1 MKDRGFT
8 LIEVMIT
15 VAILAIL
22 ATIALPNYTEYIR
35 RGQLTEAPSVLADY
49 RVRME
54 QWYQDNRTYA
64 NAGGGGCGVAAP
76 AAPAAQYFTYAC
88 VLSGGGQNYDVTATG
103 IASSPTAGFGYTLD
117 EQNARST
124 TCTGCAW
131 GSLPVAAA
139 TTWVTKK

>member
-22 ATIALPNYTEYIR
+22 ATIALPSYTEYVR

-76 AAPAAQYFTYAC
+76 AAPAAQYFTYTC
-88 VLSGGGQNYDVTATG
+88 VPGGTGQTYAAAATG
-103 IASSPTAGFGYTLD
+103 IPGTPTAGFRYTLN
-117 EQNARST
+117 ELNARTT
-124 TCTGCAW
+124 TCSGCAW
-131 GSLPVAAA
+131 GGVPPAAS
-139 TTWVTKK
+139 TSWVTK